1 MTASRKAPGVAG
13 DAPPP
18 VRSRNLVAQ
27 LTDHMRHRILSG
39 AFEAGERL
47 NIRSLSDGYGISV
60 TPMREALAKLNAE
73 GLVSFRENAG
83 YRVKEAPTDAEYAL
97 WSQARIAI
105 ETRAVELAKPA
116 LIAARLPDLIAA
128 NEMIASG
135 DDGVDRT
142 AIDRFSDAN
151 WTFHQTLVG
160 LCDNPFMIRAHET
173 LYVGRRFS
181 QVFLGRGVVDR
192 RRIVA
197 EHSAIVEALSRAD
210 QAGAVAAL
218 TSHIEDSMLRDR
230 SLAAKSAASDD

>member
-1 MTASRKAPGVAG
+1 MSTRRTEPALAG
-13 DAPPP
+13 TEPPP

-83 YRVKEAPTDAEYAL
+83 YRVKEAPTDAEFAL
-97 WSQARIAI
+97 WAEARIAI
-105 ETRAVELAKPA
+105 ETRAIELAKPD
-116 LIAARLPDLIAA
+116 LIAARLPDLIEA
-128 NEMIASG
+128 NERIASG
-135 DDGVDRT
+135 EDGVDRT

-151 WTFHQTLVG
+151 WTFHQTLVA

-181 QVFLGRGVVDR
+181 QVFLGRGVIDR
-192 RRIVA
+192 SRIVA
-197 EHSAIVEALSRAD
+197 EHLAIIEALQKAD
-210 QAGAVAAL
+210 KAGAVAAL
-218 TSHIEDSMLRDR
+218 STHIADSMQRDR
-230 SLAAKSAASDD
+230 SLAAKSPGTDK